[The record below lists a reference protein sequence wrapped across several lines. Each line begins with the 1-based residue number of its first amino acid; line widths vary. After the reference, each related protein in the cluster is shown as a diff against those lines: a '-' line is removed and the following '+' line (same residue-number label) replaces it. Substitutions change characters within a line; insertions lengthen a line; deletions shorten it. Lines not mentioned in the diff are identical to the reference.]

1 MMRRA
6 DGWAA
11 AVRRVVAVAGG
22 LLLAVAALSG
32 CTAGAPHSVGPR
44 FAVSRDPSPVWEP
57 VGIRLLALPP
67 GERVT
72 VTATVTAGAVW
83 TSQAVYLVPAGGE
96 VDFGSQAPLAA
107 PFHGADG
114 MGLFW
119 SLASTSGAPATSGET
134 WDASTVTVTLVAR
147 IAGRAVAETDVHRI
161 GLFVAAPSRAVFD
174 DGILGDYFEPTVR
187 SVGLKPAVIVFDGT
201 DTGTPTGVLAASL
214 ISALG
219 YPALA
224 LSTYGSAGQLD
235 PRHTFP
241 AERFTSALS
250 WLRSQPGVDPERV
263 FTFGTSRGAQLALWT
278 AVAFSDDV
286 YGAIAPAGT
295 TGVICNSPIPSPSV
309 TVNGSWVPCTI
320 GTRQVDPAAVLDL
333 GSIRGPIVLGC
344 AGRDEQ
350 LDNGCAWMTAG
361 QRARGTV
368 PGDVF
373 LRAPDSTHLF
383 YVPPYTPLY
392 LATPRYAQAT
402 EDARVALW
410 RAIAATLRGSVEG

>member
-1 MMRRA
+1 MMRGVV
-6 DGWAA
+6 GWAA
-11 AVRRVVAVAGG
+11 AVRRVAAVAGG

-32 CTAGAPHSVGPR
+32 CTAGASHSVGPR
-44 FAVSRDPSPVWEP
+44 FAVSQDPSPAWEP

-72 VTATVTAGAVW
+72 VTATVTEGAVW
-83 TSQAVYLVPAGGE
+83 ASQAVYVVPAGGD
-96 VDFGSQAPLAA
+96 VDLATQAPLEA

-119 SLASTSGAPATSGET
+119 SLASTSGAAATSDQT
-134 WDASTVTVTLVAR
+134 WGASTVTVTLVAR
-147 IAGRAVAETDVHRI
+147 IAGRTVAETDVRRI
-161 GLFVAAPSRAVFD
+161 GLSVAAPSRAVFD
-174 DGILGDYFEPTVR
+174 DGILGDYFEPTVT
-187 SVGLKPAVIVFDGT
+187 SAGLKPAVIVFDGT
-201 DTGTPTGVLAASL
+201 DNGTPTGVLAASE
-214 ISALG
+214 IAALG

-241 AERFTSALS
+241 AERFTSALG

-295 TGVICNSPIPSPSV
+295 TGLICNSPTPSPSV

-320 GTRQVDPAAVLDL
+320 GTRQVDSASVLDL
-333 GSIRGPIVLGC
+333 RDIQGPVVLGC

-350 LDNGCAWMTAG
+350 LDNGCAWLAAG
-361 QRARGTV
+361 ERTRNKRA
-368 PGDVF
+368 GDTF
-373 LRAPDSTHLF
+373 LRTPDSTHLF

-392 LATPRYAQAT
+392 LPTSRYAQAT

-410 RAIAATLRGSVEG
+410 TAIAATLRGSLEG